1 MMNQFSELSV
11 ADVVIVGGGVIGLT
25 IARALAKRGAR
36 DVVLIEKE
44 HPGLEASWAAA
55 GILGPQAE
63 ADEIDDFFQL
73 ACASRDL
80 YPAFADS
87 LKEETGMDVE
97 VDYRMRS
104 ESASRGRRKS
114 DRSREFV
121 RLDQCTSRGVGRRS
135 LDFAYSIDGNAVA
148 ENQDRAGAW
157 ANALLR
163 NAASNRATCA
173 LQSTRLP

>member
-1 MMNQFSELSV
+1 MVNELSELHM

-44 HPGLEASWAAA
+44 HPGLEASWAAG

-63 ADEIDDFFQL
+63 ADEIDDLFQL
-73 ACASRDL
+73 GCASRDL

-97 VDYRMRS
+97 LDKTGTLYRS
-104 ESASRGRRKS
+104 EERR
-114 DRSREFV
+114 
-121 RLDQCTSRGVGRRS
+121 VGKE
-135 LDFAYSIDGNAVA
+135 DGYLA
-148 ENQDRAGAW
+148 
-157 ANALLR
+157 
-163 NAASNRATCA
+163 
-173 LQSTRLP
+173 